1 MKEKWEEER
10 QEKDKALLD
19 VRHRLEEQ
27 RWEREEEVKVFLEK
41 QVMAVEEATKRLE
54 SFHQEEI
61 KDLMEK
67 HQQEVR
73 LSKLKLHHIQI
84 FKLLYRNVIY

>member
-19 VRHRLEEQ
+19 MRHRLEEQ
-27 RWEREEEVKVFLEK
+27 KREREEEVKVFLEK

-54 SFHQEEI
+54 SCHQEEI

-67 HQQEVR
+67 QQQEVR
-73 LSKLKLHHIQI
+73 LSKLNLYHIQT
-84 FKLLYRNVIY
+84 FRLLYRNVIY